1 MKRNLRYAVGK
12 VLTYALSAP
21 VVAIFVVF
29 LVACTVLPIN
39 LTNMGW
45 ATVAALF
52 LGVLPLAGYV
62 VPALIKKTAGNERV
76 QRLSSFITNLI
87 SYPTGALILLLGRA
101 PVILTALAWS
111 YVATVA
117 VLALVNLFYKA
128 SGHASGVAGPIV
140 AFFMLYGLWAL
151 PSVILLPL
159 VVWARVQ
166 VKGHTWPQTVV
177 GALIAALATFGIF
190 ARVL

>member
-1 MKRNLRYAVGK
+1 MKRSLRHTLGK

-21 VVAIFVVF
+21 VVAIVMVF
-29 LVACTVLPIN
+29 LVACTVLPVNPAN
-39 LTNMGW
+39 LGW

-62 VPALIKKTAGNERV
+62 VPALIRKTAGNERV
-76 QRLSSFITNLI
+76 QRLSSFITNLV
-87 SYPTGALILLLGRA
+87 SYPAGALILLLGRA
-101 PVILTALAWS
+101 PDIFTAVAWS
-111 YVATVA
+111 YVATVV

-151 PSVILLPL
+151 PSVVLLPL

-177 GALIAALATFGIF
+177 GAAIAGAATFGVF
-190 ARVL
+190 TLVL